1 MGRSK
6 LNLED
11 GAMSETWDQMRK
23 QMIDAA
29 IQMPEDASS
38 EVQRA
43 EMHSQAMALLRAFLD
58 EAIRVAEERGLE
70 PMTPE
75 AWRVV
80 ELGGSIANDILYS
93 ISYSQLPFSMEER
106 AKLNAAEVRRIFHVT
121 HPTPARDLIAEARGL
136 QQALVDKA
144 GFEEAVGRYLQ
155 SEFRVPFADRSLLT
169 VAFDLEITAYLKQIY
184 ERNFFTRQS
193 VASVMNRAPIV
204 TWLIGRFW
212 ALLRFAII
220 AVAVL
225 AAIHFSWISEQAAFW
240 VVVVAFGLLA
250 GGTIISFVSYLS
262 FRQRWTASKQV
273 LVDLPRAMVGF
284 FGEVHSTGPL
294 SIRRVR
300 EQSQKLADMGTV
312 WPGVVW
318 ALLDDLEA
326 RGVISL
332 HG

>member
-1 MGRSK
+1 MERIAGCCRAISNIALDQRRWFARPGR
-6 LNLED
+6 
-11 GAMSETWDQMRK
+11 
-23 QMIDAA
+23 
-29 IQMPEDASS
+29 
-38 EVQRA
+38 
-43 EMHSQAMALLRAFLD
+43 
-58 EAIRVAEERGLE
+58 
-70 PMTPE
+70 
-75 AWRVV
+75 
-80 ELGGSIANDILYS
+80 S
-93 ISYSQLPFSMEER
+93 ISYEQQAGE
-106 AKLNAAEVRRIFHVT
+106 
-121 HPTPARDLIAEARGL
+121 IAELKAEFSWFAEAPYHCL

-250 GGTIISFVSYLS
+250 GGTIISFISYLS